1 MIRTVMITGSSG
13 GLGAAAAREL
23 ARRGW
28 NVGVHGRD
36 PERTRAV
43 ANEIGGTAFIANYDS
58 LDEVR
63 SLADAVL
70 QRFGRLDVLVNN
82 AGGMR
87 GERSIT
93 RDGHEST
100 FQHNV
105 LAPALL
111 TELLVPRLLETRARL
126 TAPTIT
132 PAGADPGV
140 GSGRVVH
147 TASVLNQLGGL
158 RPDDLEW
165 HRRRFGAG
173 WRVYGA
179 AKLAVILYARSL
191 AHRTGLESVSF
202 HPGYV
207 RTSFGAES
215 TRARWFLALTRSM
228 TIDVEAGAAPL
239 VHLVDTPELGVPNGT
254 YFDGLDPHG
263 REHRTARDPELAAT
277 LWSALSARL
286 DVPTLGLPP
295 DVPAV

>member
-1 MIRTVMITGSSG
+1 MKRTVVITGASG

-28 NVGVHGRD
+28 QVAVHGRN
-36 PERTRAV
+36 PERTRAI
-43 ANEIGGTAFIANYDS
+43 AHEIGGTAFIADFDS

-70 QRFGRLDVLVNN
+70 QRFERIDVLVNN
-82 AGGMR
+82 AGGMV
-87 GERSIT
+87 GARSMT

-100 FQHNV
+100 LQRNV

-126 TAPTIT
+126 TGPSIT
-132 PAGADPGV
+132 PSGAEPGT

-147 TASVLNQLGGL
+147 TASVLNRLGGL
-158 RPDDLEW
+158 RLDDLDW
-165 HRRRFGAG
+165 SARRFGAG
-173 WRVYGA
+173 WRPYGA

-191 AHRTGLESVSF
+191 AARTGLESVSF

-207 RTSFGAES
+207 RTSFGTES
-215 TRARWFLALTRSM
+215 AGARWFLALTRSM
-228 TIDVEAGAAPL
+228 TIDPEAGAAPL

-254 YFDGLDPHG
+254 YFDGLAPHG
-263 REHRTARDPELAAT
+263 NEHRSARDNELGEA
-277 LWSALSARL
+277 LWSALAERL
-286 DVPTLGLPP
+286 GVRALGLPP

>member
-1 MIRTVMITGSSG
+1 MIRTVVITGASG

-28 NVGVHGRD
+28 HVGVHGRN

-43 ANEIGGTAFIANYDS
+43 ANEIGGTPFIADFDS
-58 LDEVR
+58 LDDVR

-82 AGGMR
+82 AGGML

-126 TAPTIT
+126 TGPTIT
-132 PAGADPGV
+132 PEGADPGI

-147 TASVLNQLGGL
+147 TASVLNRLGGVRL
-158 RPDDLEW
+158 DDVDW
-165 HRRRFGAG
+165 QHRRFGAG
-173 WRVYGA
+173 WRPYGA

-191 AHRTGLESVSF
+191 AARTGIESVSF

-215 TRARWFLALTRSM
+215 AGARWFLALTRSM
-228 TIDVEAGAAPL
+228 TIDAEAGAAPL

-254 YFDGLDPHG
+254 YFDGLAPHG
-263 REHRTARDPELAAT
+263 HEHRSARDPELAAA
-277 LWSALSARL
+277 LWSVIADRL
-286 DVPTLGLPP
+286 GLRALGLPP